1 MTEVLTEDPRISPS
15 EVRECLHTRILGQA
29 ALYFRTL
36 TSTNDIAK
44 QLAIR
49 GTKEGTI
56 VLAENQSNGKGR
68 LGRKW
73 VSPEGGLW
81 FSMILRPKVK
91 PKHALKLTLLGSVA
105 VVKTVNKLYGLRA
118 EIKWPND
125 VLINQKKVCGILT
138 ESGIKG
144 KNLNFAVLGF
154 GINANLDLEAF
165 PQHLRGSATTLKA
178 QLRKDISRGILLC
191 RLLENVEAY
200 YDLFRNKKF
209 ETILGDWRR
218 LSGFLGSYVEILDDQ
233 QKIEGRA
240 LDLDSDGALIVRLKD
255 QSIRKVISGDVARI
269 VQAKRPGH
277 NCK

>member
-1 MTEVLTEDPRISPS
+1 MTEVLTEDSRISPS
-15 EVRECLHTRILGQA
+15 EVRECLHTGILGQV

-49 GTKEGTI
+49 GTKEGAI

-81 FSMILRPKVK
+81 FSVIFRPKVK

-105 VVKTVNKLYGLRA
+105 VVKTVNTLYGLRA

-138 ESGIKG
+138 ESEIKG

-154 GINANLDLEAF
+154 GINANLDLNAF
-165 PQHLRGSATTLKA
+165 PQHLRSSATTLKT
-178 QLRKDISRGILLC
+178 QLRKEISREILLC
-191 RLLENVEAY
+191 RLLENVEAC
-200 YDLFRNKKF
+200 YDLFRNRKF
-209 ETILGDWRR
+209 ETILDDWRR
-218 LSGFLGSYVEILDDQ
+218 LSGFLGSHVEILDGRR
-233 QKIEGRA
+233 KVEGSA
-240 LDLDSDGALIVRLKD
+240 LDLNSDGALIVRLKD
-255 QSIRKVISGDVARI
+255 QSIYKVISGDVARI
-269 VQAKRPGH
+269 VQAKRPEH
-277 NCK
+277 NGK

>member
-1 MTEVLTEDPRISPS
+1 MTEVLTENSRISPS

-44 QLAIR
+44 QLAAI

-56 VLAENQSNGKGR
+56 VVAEIQSNGKGR

-81 FSMILRPKVK
+81 FSVIFRPKVR

-105 VVKTVNKLYGLRA
+105 MVKTVNRLYGLRA

-138 ESGIKG
+138 ESEIQG
-144 KNLNFAVLGF
+144 KNMNFAVLGF
-154 GINANLDLEAF
+154 GINANLDLNAF
-165 PQHLRGSATTLKA
+165 PQHLRDSATTLKA
-178 QLRKDISRGILLC
+178 QLRKRISREILLC
-191 RLLENVEAY
+191 RLLENVETC
-200 YDLFRNKKF
+200 YDLFKNRKF
-209 ETILGDWRR
+209 ETILDDWRR
-218 LSGFLGSYVEILDDQ
+218 LSGFLGSYIEILDGQ
-233 QKIEGRA
+233 RKVEGRA
-240 LDLDSDGALIVRLKD
+240 LDLDGDGALIVRLKD
-255 QSIRKVISGDVARI
+255 QNIHKVISGDVAKI

-277 NCK
+277 NGK

>member
-1 MTEVLTEDPRISPS
+1 MTEVLTENSRISPS

-44 QLAIR
+44 QLAAI

-56 VLAENQSNGKGR
+56 VVAEIQSNGKGR

-81 FSMILRPKVK
+81 FSVIFRPKVR

-105 VVKTVNKLYGLRA
+105 VVKTVNRLYGLRA

-138 ESGIKG
+138 ESEIQG
-144 KNLNFAVLGF
+144 KNMNFAVLGF
-154 GINANLDLEAF
+154 GINANLDLNAF
-165 PQHLRGSATTLKA
+165 PQHLRDSATTLKA
-178 QLRKDISRGILLC
+178 QLRKRISREILLC
-191 RLLENVEAY
+191 RLLENVETC
-200 YDLFRNKKF
+200 YDLFKNRKF
-209 ETILGDWRR
+209 ETILDDWRR
-218 LSGFLGSYVEILDDQ
+218 LSGFLGSYIEILDGQ
-233 QKIEGRA
+233 RKVEGRA
-240 LDLDSDGALIVRLKD
+240 LDLDGDGALIVRLKD
-255 QSIRKVISGDVARI
+255 QNIHKVISGDVAKI

-277 NCK
+277 NGK